1 MRIVVTGANG
11 FLGRHVVPALRCAFP
26 PSSVI
31 AVSRQDADL
40 EQRSEVRRLLRDIR
54 PDVVVHL
61 AGYVG
66 GIGANRDFP
75 ADFYFRNTL
84 LTALMFQEAAEAR
97 VSKLVYTMGGCSYP
111 SAARS
116 PIGED
121 QMWDGFPQPESAP
134 YSTAKK
140 LGLIASD
147 SYRRQYGLNSVVLI
161 PGNLYGEFDN
171 FRLRESHVVPA
182 LIRRFWEARRDGARE
197 IVCWGTGEP
206 VRDFVY
212 AGDVARLF
220 PWFIEHY
227 DSSEPVNL
235 SSGRPT
241 SIRQLAT
248 DIALHS
254 GFTGDIVWDTSKPNG
269 QMEKLFDV
277 SRMRSLGLDCPT
289 PLSDGLSRTLAWFL
303 AHCDAHP
310 PEVRL

>member
-11 FLGRHVVPALRCAFP
+11 FLGRHVVPALRRAFP
-26 PSSVI
+26 PSGVI

-75 ADFYFRNTL
+75 ADFFFRNTL

-111 SAARS
+111 ASARS

-140 LGLIASD
+140 LGLIASE

-227 DSSEPVNL
+227 ESSEPVNL

-248 DIALHS
+248 EIALHS
-254 GFTGDIVWDTSKPNG
+254 GFSGEIVWDASKPNG

-289 PLSDGLSRTLAWFL
+289 PLSDGLARTLAWFL
-303 AHCDAHP
+303 AHCDADP
-310 PEVRL
+310 AEVRL

>member
-11 FLGRHVVPALRCAFP
+11 FLGRHVVPALRRAFP
-26 PSSVI
+26 PSTVI

-40 EQRSEVRRLLRDIR
+40 EQRPEVRRLLRDLR

-134 YSTAKK
+134 YSSAKK

-235 SSGRPT
+235 SSGHPT

-248 DIALHS
+248 EIALHS
-254 GFTGDIVWDTSKPNG
+254 GFTGEIVWDASKPNG
-269 QMEKLFDV
+269 QLEKLFDV

-289 PLSDGLSRTLAWFL
+289 PLSEGLSRTLAWFL

>member
-1 MRIVVTGANG
+1 
-11 FLGRHVVPALRCAFP
+11 
-26 PSSVI
+26 
-31 AVSRQDADL
+31 
-40 EQRSEVRRLLRDIR
+40 
-54 PDVVVHL
+54 
-61 AGYVG
+61 
-66 GIGANRDFP
+66 
-75 ADFYFRNTL
+75 
-84 LTALMFQEAAEAR
+84 MFQEAAEAR

-248 DIALHS
+248 EIALHS
-254 GFTGDIVWDTSKPNG
+254 GFSGEIVWDASKPNG

>member
-11 FLGRHVVPALRCAFP
+11 FLGRHVVPALRRAFP

-40 EQRSEVRRLLRDIR
+40 EQRSEVRRLLLDIR

-182 LIRRFWEARRDGARE
+182 LIRRFWEARRDGASE

-248 DIALHS
+248 EIALHS
-254 GFTGDIVWDTSKPNG
+254 GFSGEIVWDASKPNG

-289 PLSDGLSRTLAWFL
+289 PLSEGLSRTLAWFL